1 MLDEERDL
9 SEGLEEGEFAADKE
23 IDLIDD
29 DSGIDLGNDLDLEEE
44 GALGLSFSGERTL
57 DE

>member
-9 SEGLEEGEFAADKE
+9 SEGLEEGEFAANKE

-29 DSGIDLGNDLDLEEE
+29 DSGIDLGNDLDLEEG

>member
-1 MLDEERDL
+1 MFDEERDL
-9 SEGLEEGEFAADKE
+9 NEGLGEGEFAADKE
-23 IDLIDD
+23 IDIIDD

-44 GALGLSFSGERTL
+44 GALGLSFSSERTL